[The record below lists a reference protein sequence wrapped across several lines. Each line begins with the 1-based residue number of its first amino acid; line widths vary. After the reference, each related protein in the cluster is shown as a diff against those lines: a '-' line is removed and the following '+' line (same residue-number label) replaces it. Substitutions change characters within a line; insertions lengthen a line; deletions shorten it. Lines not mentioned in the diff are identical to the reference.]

1 MEWPLADKMCVD
13 RPVCLRGGGLGRARE
28 SRRRCRRRRRLRQV
42 SRGRGRAGAEKAGAA
57 RDNGERPLGC
67 VGEGQ
72 VARRVLPQTAGG
84 RGAAGGAGSA
94 ATDADTDADAPGRQR
109 WMPPGGCQNADTM
122 EGGWGW
128 CEQELLVGVGGV

>member
-57 RDNGERPLGC
+57 RDNGERPLGGG
-67 VGEGQ
+67 GEG
-72 VARRVLPQTAGG
+72 GH
-84 RGAAGGAGSA
+84 RGEESSGLVWERGGGA
-94 ATDADTDADAPGRQR
+94 
-109 WMPPGGCQNADTM
+109 
-122 EGGWGW
+122 
-128 CEQELLVGVGGV
+128 